1 MYTVSPCA
9 PDIMGDVVPARFLN
23 YLREN
28 SNTGFQKHLKTHNK
42 AARTSLYQ
50 MCTETTNFKHD
61 QDYICSARLYLQNT
75 LRAGD
80 NIPLDVAVHDQSSA
94 ERAMEEVCL
103 LAFAVML
110 LRGPNVVLLDSN
122 GWNCRTDDIRQE
134 AQDALVDLVVQGD
147 HESPKFPPGLEP
159 VQTDDTAYTAGAYE
173 DSWHQLPQQLC
184 WYGPGVFWPWPSW
197 PFPWNVGNEKL
208 WTFEQTSSPEL
219 SGSLAS
225 LKHTTHSKQGAARCI
240 SELPA
245 ECYVAGFSNSEFPKV
260 SPKQCCKLLKEK
272 SPLEQLGLTTQFY
285 KCRKFKYPEM
295 LEMLTFRFNH
305 VTSCVTKTVDTSRA
319 LNSLISAKDAIFT
332 NLEQSY
338 LASGHS
344 LQ

>member
-1 MYTVSPCA
+1 MHKGRPCA
-9 PDIMGDVVPARFLN
+9 SDIQGDAVPARFLN
-23 YLREN
+23 YLREK
-28 SNTGFQKHLKTHNK
+28 SNTKFEEHLKKYNK

-50 MCTETTNFKHD
+50 MCTEIKCA
-61 QDYICSARLYLQNT
+61 DYIWSARLYLQNT
-75 LRAGD
+75 L
-80 NIPLDVAVHDQSSA
+80 PLLDVAVHDQSS
-94 ERAMEEVCL
+94 EEGAMEEVCL

-134 AQDALVDLVVQGD
+134 AEDALVDLVVQGD
-147 HESPKFPPGLEP
+147 HESPTFPPGLEP

-219 SGSLAS
+219 NGSLS
-225 LKHTTHSKQGAARCI
+225 DGKQGVETCA
-240 SELPA
+240 SELPP
-245 ECYVAGFSNSEFPKV
+245 ECYVAGFSNGYFPKV
-260 SPKQCCKLLKEK
+260 PEKTCRKLLQEK

-285 KCRKFKYPEM
+285 KCRKFKYSEM
-295 LEMLTFRFNH
+295 SEMLTFRFNH
-305 VTSCVTKTVDTSRA
+305 VTSCVTKTVETSRA
-319 LNSLISAKDAIFT
+319 LNSLILGKDALFT